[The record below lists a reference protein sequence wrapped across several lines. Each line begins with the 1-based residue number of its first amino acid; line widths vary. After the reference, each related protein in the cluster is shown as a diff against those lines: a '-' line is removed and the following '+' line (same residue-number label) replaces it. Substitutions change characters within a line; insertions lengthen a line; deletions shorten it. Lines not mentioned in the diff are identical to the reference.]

1 MYRLWILKNHIR
13 WEQAAAVIM
22 AGIFLILAAGC
33 SYTSSSFSVSIGNY
47 VFKIEN
53 EKCSLEEAKVFLLNY
68 QNLICD
74 DYGIEIT
81 ADSGE
86 IADELEEYVKDLT
99 VSELAEIYTLDLIAE
114 DSGLSLS
121 ENEQSLAAEA
131 SEIYYSSLNEAEISY
146 LGISQNGLEDLYS
159 RCALARKVYEEL
171 TLDVNTEISDDD
183 ARVQSLMQ
191 IYVTSESTASSI
203 YKSLQSGSSFED
215 LAAKY
220 NESATTSF
228 YAGRSDFTD
237 DIEEAV
243 FALSDGEYTEV
254 LAANGGYYIYYCV
267 DHYDEKRTE
276 ENKETVLEER
286 IEEALDS
293 TYDSYVQNSDS
304 VLNEKVWDKV
314 TVDLDGEMTTNCFFD
329 VYETCFAE

>member
-13 WEQAAAVIM
+13 REQAAAVIM

-33 SYTSSSFSVSIGNY
+33 SDTSSSFSASIGNY

-131 SEIYYSSLNEAEISY
+131 AEIYYSSLNEAEISY

-171 TLDVNTEISDDD
+171 TLNVNTEISDDD

-304 VLNEKVWDKV
+304 ALNEKVWDKV

>member
-1 MYRLWILKNHIR
+1 MGRSWILQKYIR
-13 WEQAAAVIM
+13 WEQAAAVVL
-22 AGIFLILAAGC
+22 AGIFLIMAAGC
-33 SYTSSSFSVSIGNY
+33 SDSSSSSASVGNY

-53 EKCSLEEAKVFLLNY
+53 EKCSLKEAKVFLLNY
-68 QNLICD
+68 QNLIRD
-74 DYGIEIT
+74 DYGIKIT

-86 IADELEEYVKDLT
+86 IADDLEKYVKDLT
-99 VSELAEIYTLDLIAE
+99 ISELAEIYTLDLIAE
-114 DSGLSLS
+114 DNGLSLS
-121 ENEQSLAAEA
+121 EEEQSHAAEA
-131 SEIYYSSLNEAEISY
+131 AEIYYSSLNEAEISY

-191 IYVTSESTASSI
+191 IYVTSGSTASSI
-203 YKSLQSGSSFED
+203 YENLQSGSSFED

-228 YAGRSDFTD
+228 YAGRLDFTD
-237 DIEEAV
+237 EDIVEAV
-243 FALSDGEYTEV
+243 FSLSDGEYTEI
-254 LAANGGYYIYYCV
+254 LEANGGYYIYYCV
-267 DHYDEKRTE
+267 DHYDEERTE

-293 TYDSYVQNSDS
+293 TYDSYVQDSDS

-314 TVDLDGEMTTNCFFD
+314 TVDLDDGMTTNSFFE